1 MDGYY
6 DAGFF
11 RVENLIEGHDYNFRV
26 KAVNKE
32 GESQPLKGDYPVTA
46 KDPFG
51 KPGQPGQPQA
61 TGDYKIAYYYFYFFN
76 SNVLFFYKKF
86 LINNLPI
93 DA

>member
-1 MDGYY
+1 M
-6 DAGFF
+6 FF
-11 RVENLIEGHDYNFRV
+11 KSLNSETLKFEFFLSLRVDNLIEGHDYNFRV

-61 TGDYKIAYYYFYFFN
+61 TGESFLMTGIYCMYFEN
-76 SNVLFFYKKF
+76 EN
-86 LINNLPI
+86 
-93 DA
+93 A